1 MLTGYIKHK
10 TNLTIAEERVGAALK
25 NTFPRNAEARKQ
37 STSRA
42 VNPTPYRAD
51 YFGHKLHIDQNE
63 KLGMYSVTHVAAID
77 GHSRMIVSWTTM
89 PVKNNLIIYSEVY
102 R

>member
-10 TNLTIAEERVGAALK
+10 ANLTIAEERVGAALK
-25 NTFPRNAEARKQ
+25 NTFPRDAEARRQ
-37 STSRA
+37 SISRA
-42 VNPTPYRAD
+42 VNPIPYRAD

-63 KLGMYSVTHVAAID
+63 KLGMYGVTRVAEID
-77 GHSRMIVSWTTM
+77 GHSRMIVSWATK
-89 PVKNNLIIYSEVY
+89 PVKNNIIYAEVY

>member
-10 TNLTIAEERVGAALK
+10 TNLTIAEERVDPALEK
-25 NTFPRNAEARKQ
+25 YIPKKCW
-37 STSRA
+37 STKTRQNRA
-42 VNPTPYRAD
+42 VNAIPYRAD

>member
-42 VNPTPYRAD
+42 VNPIPYTAD

-63 KLGMYSVTHVAAID
+63 KLGLYGVTHMAAID

>member
-42 VNPTPYRAD
+42 VNPIPYTAD

-63 KLGMYSVTHVAAID
+63 KLGLYGVTHMAAID
-77 GHSRMIVSWTTM
+77 GHSRMIVSWTAM